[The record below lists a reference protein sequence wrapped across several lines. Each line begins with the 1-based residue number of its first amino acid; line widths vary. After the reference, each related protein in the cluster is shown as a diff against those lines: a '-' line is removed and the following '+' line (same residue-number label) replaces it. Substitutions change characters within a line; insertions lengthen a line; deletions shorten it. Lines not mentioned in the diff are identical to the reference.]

1 MSSPL
6 QRDPASFRDPSGY
19 VLWHEG
25 QVLRVVSPTY
35 ADDYEALV
43 ASGLLDVLWRKDWL
57 VAHTEEPGAIPGA
70 EGAYRVLRPRRVPF
84 VSYPYE
90 WCFGQLQDAALLTL
104 AIQKEALQRGLT
116 LKDAAATNVQ
126 FVDGRPLF
134 IDTLSFERLQP
145 GRPWAAYRQFCQ
157 HFLAPLVLMSTV
169 DGRLGR
175 LLGEYVD
182 GVPLDLGARLA
193 PLRTRL
199 RPGLAI
205 HLHLHARMQSS
216 ASAADA
222 GRLARQRGIAL
233 RGLLGLIDSLSATV
247 SSLAWR
253 PARSAWGD
261 YAATADH
268 YSSVAAAHKA
278 EAVARFLGAV
288 RPGTVWDL
296 GANTGAYSRL
306 ASQNGA
312 LTVAMDS
319 DVAAVEANYRQCR
332 REREIHLLPLVIDL
346 TNPSAGLGWRN
357 AERRALL
364 ARGPAD
370 VALALALV
378 HHLAIGNNLPFEE
391 VAAFL
396 GDVCRWLIIEFV
408 PKSDPKVLEMLAGRR
423 DVFDGHTQALFE
435 EAFSR
440 RFAVKERVPIRETER
455 VLYLM
460 EAKDP
465 CSD

>member
-1 MSSPL
+1 MSSRPR
-6 QRDPASFRDPSGY
+6 RDPASFRDPSGY

-35 ADDYEALV
+35 APDYDALV
-43 ASGLLDVLWRKDWL
+43 ASGLLEALWSKGWL
-57 VAHTEEPGAIPGA
+57 VAHTEEPGPIPGV
-70 EGAYRVLRPRRVPF
+70 EGAHRVLRPRRVPF
-84 VSYPYE
+84 LSYPYE

-134 IDTLSFERLQP
+134 IDTLSFERLEP

-169 DGRLGR
+169 DARLGH
-175 LLGEYVD
+175 LLAEYVD
-182 GVPLDLGARLA
+182 GIPLDLGARLA

-199 RPGLAI
+199 RPSLAI
-205 HLHLHARMQSS
+205 HLHLHARLQSS
-216 ASAADA
+216 TSAADA
-222 GRLARQRGIAL
+222 DRLARRRGIAL
-233 RGLLGLIDSLSATV
+233 RGLLGLVDSLSATV
-247 SSLAWR
+247 SALTWR
-253 PARSAWGD
+253 PARTAWGD

-268 YSSVAAAHKA
+268 YSAAAATHNA
-278 EAVARFLGAV
+278 EVVARFLGLV
-288 RPGTVWDL
+288 RPDTVWDL

-306 ASQNGA
+306 ASQGGA

-319 DVAAVEANYRQCR
+319 DVAAVEASYRQCR
-332 REREIHLLPLVIDL
+332 REGETRLLPLVIDL

-357 AERRALL
+357 AERRALA

-370 VALALALV
+370 LAMALALV

-391 VAAFL
+391 VAAFF
-396 GDVCRWLIIEFV
+396 GDVCRWLIIEYV
-408 PKSDPKVLEMLAGRR
+408 PKGDPKVLEMLAGRR
-423 DVFDGHTQALFE
+423 DVFDGYTQARFE
-435 EAFSR
+435 EAFAR
-440 RFAVKERVPIRETER
+440 RFAVKERAPIRETER

-460 EAKDP
+460 EAKD
-465 CSD
+465 